1 MKKTF
6 FALLLT
12 CLSVAA
18 MQAQYKVC
26 YSQEDYVEGRWEM
39 VDTLYAV
46 SHSKG
51 HQLWWGGNDFSVKSG
66 DKNLDKALKKN
77 VFAVMVDD
85 SLYVNCRPLRFEK
98 TRFGSGYTK
107 GMPIGDHSILI
118 VNRMIGKDA
127 VSHATSMG
135 FLFGIAGGM
144 IAANENMKQQVC
156 YVISFG
162 SDEKGRVD
170 IRLVNDQLIELML
183 KGQRDLL
190 NDYYA
195 EQDGDLRLRAN
206 HVIPI
211 LRRSGLMK

>member
-1 MKKTF
+1 MET
-6 FALLLT
+6 
-12 CLSVAA
+12 
-18 MQAQYKVC
+18 QAQFKVC

-51 HQLWWGGNDFSVKSG
+51 HQLWWGGNDFTVKSG

-77 VFAVMVDD
+77 VFAVMMND
-85 SLYVNCRPLRFEK
+85 SLYVNCRPLRYEK

-107 GMPIGDHSILI
+107 GMPIGEHSIII
-118 VNRMIGKDA
+118 VNRLIGKNA
-127 VSHATSMG
+127 VSHAASMG

-162 SDEKGRVD
+162 ADEKGRVD
-170 IRLVNDQLIELML
+170 IRLVGDQLIEQML

-190 NDYYA
+190 NEYYA
-195 EQDGDLRLRAN
+195 EEDDGLRIRAN
-206 HVIPI
+206 HVVPI
-211 LRRSGLMK
+211 LRRSGLMKGIIGNTITKMNDQ